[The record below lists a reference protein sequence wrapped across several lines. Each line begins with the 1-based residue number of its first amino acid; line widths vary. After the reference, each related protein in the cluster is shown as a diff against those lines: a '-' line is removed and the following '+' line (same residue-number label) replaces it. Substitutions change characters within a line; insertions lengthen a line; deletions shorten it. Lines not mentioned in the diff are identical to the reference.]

1 MSIRLDT
8 VEIPVEQQKLEG
20 TVLSP
25 TTQFPGV
32 LFVHGW
38 GGKQAHDLSRAR
50 EVAGLGAVCLTFDLR
65 GHERDQ
71 GQRETVNREQNL
83 ADLCAA
89 YDWLAAEP
97 NVDADS
103 IAVVGISYGG
113 YLASILTGVRKVRW
127 LVLRSPALYQDEGWE
142 LPKRQLHEEID
153 LKAYRRSR
161 IKWRDNRALRAAA
174 EFTGDALIV
183 EAEKD
188 EVIPP
193 QVIKNF
199 VAAFRH
205 PRSLTSRKLTGADHE
220 LSTKPMQSDYNA
232 VLVKWLTE
240 MIVGARAGD
249 AASLVEQHKQAA
261 PPSGKEEPDGQG

>member
-8 VEIPVEQQKLEG
+8 VGIPVDGQTLDG

-25 TTQFPGV
+25 APRFPGV

-65 GHERDQ
+65 GHERDEA
-71 GQRETVNREQNL
+71 QRRTVNREQNL
-83 ADLCAA
+83 TDLCAA
-89 YDWLAAEP
+89 YDWLVAEP
-97 NVDADS
+97 NVDPDA

-113 YLASILTGVRKVRW
+113 YLASILTGLRKVRW
-127 LVLRSPALYQDEGWE
+127 LVLRSPALYQDEGWQ

-153 LKAYRRSR
+153 LGAYRRSR

-188 EVIPP
+188 EVVPS
-193 QVIKNF
+193 QVIQNF
-199 VAAFRH
+199 VAAFRQ
-205 PRSLTSRKLTGADHE
+205 PRSLTSRRLAGADHA
-220 LSTKPMQSDYNA
+220 LSGKTMQSDYNA

-249 AASLVEQHKQAA
+249 AASLVEQHKHAT
-261 PPSGKEEPDGQG
+261 PSRPGDEPGGQG

>member
-8 VEIPVEQQKLEG
+8 IEIPVDGQHVEG

-25 TTQFPGV
+25 TTHFPGV

-38 GGKQAHDLSRAR
+38 GGCQEHDLSRAR

-65 GHERDQ
+65 GHEQNARQ
-71 GQRETVNREQNL
+71 WETVNRAQNL

-97 NVDADS
+97 NVDAS
-103 IAVVGISYGG
+103 AIAVVGISYGG
-113 YLASILTGVRKVRW
+113 YLASILTAMRKVRW

-142 LPKRQLHEEID
+142 LPKRQLHEETD
-153 LKAYRRSR
+153 LGAYRRSR

-183 EAEKD
+183 EAERD
-188 EVIPP
+188 EVIPA
-193 QVIKNF
+193 QVIQNY
-199 VAAFRH
+199 VAAFRQ
-205 PRSLTSRKLTGADHE
+205 PQSLTSRKLAGADHG
-220 LSTKPMQSDYNA
+220 LSEKNFQSDYNA
-232 VLVKWLTE
+232 VLLKWLTE

-249 AASLVEQHKQAA
+249 AASQVERHRQST
-261 PPSGKEEPDGQG
+261 PPPPERGGQG

>member
-8 VEIPVEQQKLEG
+8 VEIPVARQKLEG

-38 GGKQAHDLSRAR
+38 GGKQEHDLSRAR

-65 GHERDQ
+65 GHERNA
-71 GQRETVNREQNL
+71 GQWETVNREENL

-97 NVDADS
+97 NVDPGA

-113 YLASILTGVRKVRW
+113 YLASILTTHRDVRW
-127 LVLRSPALYQDEGWE
+127 LALRSPALYPDEGWE
-142 LPKRQLHEEID
+142 LPKRKLHEQND
-153 LKAYRRSR
+153 LDAYRRSR
-161 IKWRDNRALRAAA
+161 IHWRDNRALAAA
-174 EFTGDALIV
+174 AGFRGDALVV
-183 EAEKD
+183 EACND
-188 EVIPP
+188 EIIPH
-193 QVIKNF
+193 QVIENF
-199 VAAFRH
+199 VAAFQQ
-205 PRSLTSRKLTGADHE
+205 PRSLTARRLTGADHALTE
-220 LSTKPMQSDYNA
+220 KSFQSDYNA

-249 AASLVEQHKQAA
+249 AASEVERHKQAT
-261 PPSGKEEPDGQG
+261 SGHESARH